1 MQWLVDEGLGGLGL
15 LPCHIG
21 VGATLQGLLH
31 ILQYRNY
38 EVDWAWLPRERV
50 TARCLEL
57 FPTRVVR

>member
-1 MQWLVDEGLGGLGL
+1 MQRLVDEGLGGLGRLGL

-38 EVDWAWLPRERV
+38 EVDWVW
-50 TARCLEL
+50 
-57 FPTRVVR
+57 